1 MGGCTLAEGWE
12 NVEAAAPYIWPTGIA
27 PEQADAHLAEL
38 LGKQLVGK
46 PAEFAGDEAMH
57 DTERVFGWVQAETE
71 TGEYAARNDAFDAR
85 FEEEYGG
92 EIAVRSTYL
101 FDPGAA
107 QETATTVIA
116 RMRDAGV
123 TTVIMSVDPI
133 VPKNITE
140 EATKQGYFPEWVVGP
155 SCSPTRRSSGGRST
169 SSSGPTPSAS
179 HSAPL
184 RGRHA
189 DRLLLHL
196 RVVLR

>member
-1 MGGCTLAEGWE
+1 
-12 NVEAAAPYIWPTGIA
+12 
-27 PEQADAHLAEL
+27 
-38 LGKQLVGK
+38 
-46 PAEFAGDEAMH
+46 MH

-71 TGEYAARNDAFDAR
+71 TGEYAARNDAFDER

-155 SCSPTRRSSGGRST
+155 SVLADTTIFGRTFDQQQWANAIGLSLRLRSRR
-169 SSSGPTPSAS
+169 
-179 HSAPL
+179 
-184 RGRHA
+184 RHA
-189 DRLLLHL
+189 DRLVLHL
-196 RVVLR
+196 RVVLRQAAPHQHPRVILPGPRS